1 MALKLGEHVADLA
14 FLRPDGTPARLS
26 EFSAK
31 ALVLIFLR
39 HLA

>member
-1 MALKLGEHVADLA
+1 MPIHAGDLV
-14 FLRPDGTPARLS
+14 PDCTFQRLDGAPARLS
-26 EFSAK
+26 EFHAK